1 MSKRGGT
8 YYKPFTAQQALHL
21 GPAPLLQ
28 YR

>member
-8 YYKPFTAQQALHL
+8 NYKPFTAQQTLHL
-21 GPAPLLQ
+21 GPTLLLQ